1 MREAPFSPSVVA
13 KEAVWFLVD
22 HCRGK
27 GGCVALECMAVK
39 PFNHHLATEYLVIP
53 EEHLYWPIELFSSEH
68 VAPMVKRLHTK
79 ITANAKFY
87 LLEVPAGNDLLTA
100 RESYKDVSLRV
111 ITTENR
117 LTGRVEMR
125 FDVCF
130 DPIEVAN
137 G

>member
-27 GGCVALECMAVK
+27 GGCVALECMWVK
-39 PFNHHLATEYLVIP
+39 PCNHHLATEYLELP

-79 ITANAKFY
+79 IPANAKFY
-87 LLEVPAGNDLLTA
+87 LLEVPAGDDLTTA
-100 RESYKDVSLRV
+100 QETYKDVSLRMV
-111 ITTENR
+111 ATGNR
-117 LTGRVEMR
+117 LTGQVNMR

-130 DPIEVAN
+130 DPIEEVN